1 LGMAPAMVS
10 PLTATLT
17 LGQLIGR
24 GSYGVV
30 HRGRLHGKDVAVKIV
45 PLDGTGAAAEVRKEV
60 RLMRTA
66 AHECAVELLAEFEH
80 QENAWL
86 VLELCEM
93 GSVAD
98 LLLHRGGSTL
108 TEPQVAAVCS
118 ATARGLA
125 HLHDR
130 CNLVHRDIKAGNL
143 LLTAKGQVKLA
154 DFGIA
159 RATDGAAAKGTTIGS
174 PLWMAP
180 EMIEEGRLDAAVDIW
195 ALGITLIEMAEGAPP
210 LAHLRPQHYAMFRIV
225 TDPPPKLQ
233 DPAVWSKDFIDLL
246 AMCLR
251 KPYAERPPARKVAA
265 LDWCRQASNNAL
277 LALCAGASGA
287 GTAPADAPMPAD
299 GATQMAALPSLLG
312 DVRLDG
318 LMPVCRVVGRTVA
331 WLNGGE
337 ATDTDGTD
345 TQMAQLESTSKLRDD
360 PDGTMTGRRGCLIAP
375 YEEVPMDATVEL
387 ESTIKLASPAKQTP
401 PMARPP
407 TLEVNAGTLGTL
419 PRGMP
424 FFTYPAAPSMPNQP
438 DPPTPDARERRPI
451 DRKPAVGM
459 VSPKCRASLVRPL
472 PGGRSVVTHV
482 RPSTIAPSEID
493 AFAASPCSFVS
504 AALQSGKS
512 NADIARFVL
521 ASGAAAKTPLG
532 ILIAAPG
539 PDGEALLDATLAQ
552 IDLEP
557 YSFDEAL
564 RYTID
569 QCRLPTEP
577 QDDFARA
584 LQVLLACF
592 GRAFTDT
599 FPGYFAPRHG
609 SDASSTR
616 ANAAHDAQS
625 AAMLAL
631 LLVKAPNLTLDQFLE
646 ESTGL
651 RARGELKRE
660 WLHRLHSV
668 SVRKPVQ
675 LNSPATHAVH
685 EHRGWL
691 LKEPRSGRSTNWRK
705 RWCVLTCGELR
716 MYRAKD
722 DGSADSIVQLASM
735 RVRAGS
741 SAAMR
746 NRKEIHARSAF
757 ELFPAST
764 RLNAA
769 AFEQGLHRRYVFA
782 AESPAEQ
789 QAWIGALRE
798 ALEDVSP
805 ASGMVAD
812 EAAAQLERMVA
823 GRECVAQ
830 PQAVASL
837 LALRSAHSAP
847 PPPDAPPAD
856 AANGPSDD
864 PKENYPSA
872 AMPTSVPFV
881 PSLPLGELRDFAN
894 APPAALGKG
903 SLSARSQ
910 SALSSARSNKGDSTA
925 RSNKGD
931 LSTRLSLFGKQLQNM
946 LRGGNQ

>member
-1 LGMAPAMVS
+1 
-10 PLTATLT
+10 
-17 LGQLIGR
+17 
-24 GSYGVV
+24 
-30 HRGRLHGKDVAVKIV
+30 
-45 PLDGTGAAAEVRKEV
+45 
-60 RLMRTA
+60 
-66 AHECAVELLAEFEH
+66 
-80 QENAWL
+80 
-86 VLELCEM
+86 
-93 GSVAD
+93 
-98 LLLHRGGSTL
+98 
-108 TEPQVAAVCS
+108 
-118 ATARGLA
+118 
-125 HLHDR
+125 
-130 CNLVHRDIKAGNL
+130 VHRDIKAGNL

-233 DPAVWSKDFIDLL
+233 DPEDWSKEFIETL

-251 KPYAERPPARKVAA
+251 KPYAERPAARKVAA
-265 LDWCRQASNNAL
+265 LNWCRTASSNAL
-277 LALCAGASGA
+277 LPLCAGSSGA
-287 GTAPADAPMPAD
+287 APADALMPAD
-299 GATQMAALPSLLG
+299 GAALMAALPSLLG

-318 LMPVCRVVGRTVA
+318 LMPVCRVVGRTVT

-345 TQMAQLESTSKLRDD
+345 TQTAQLESTSKLRDEN
-360 PDGTMTGRRGCLIAP
+360 DGTMTGRRGCLIAP
-375 YEEVPMDATVEL
+375 YEDEVPMDATVEL

-424 FFTYPAAPSMPNQP
+424 FYAFPAAPSTPTQP

-482 RPSTIAPSEID
+482 RPSTIAPGEID

-504 AALQSGKS
+504 AALRSGKS
-512 NADIARFVL
+512 HADIARFVL

-539 PDGEALLDATLAQ
+539 PDGEALLNATLAQ

-564 RYTID
+564 RYTLD

-577 QDDFARA
+577 HENFARA

-592 GRAFTDT
+592 GRTFTDT

-609 SDASSTR
+609 SDAASTR

-631 LLVKAPNLTLDQFLE
+631 LLVKAPNLTLEQFLE
-646 ESTGL
+646 ESTDL

-705 RWCVLTCGELR
+705 RWCVLACGELR

-746 NRKEIHARSAF
+746 NRKEVHARSAF

-789 QAWIGALRE
+789 QVWISALRA

-805 ASGMVAD
+805 TSGMVAD

-823 GRECVAQ
+823 GRECVAV
-830 PQAVASL
+830 PLPVSSL
-837 LALRSAHSAP
+837 LARRSSPAAARP
-847 PPPDAPPAD
+847 PPNAPPAK
-856 AANGPSDD
+856 AAGEPFDD
-864 PKENYPSA
+864 PKENDPSA
-872 AMPTSVPFV
+872 AATKAAPVV
-881 PSLPLGELRDFAN
+881 PSLPLGGLRDFTN
-894 APPAALGKG
+894 APA
-903 SLSARSQ
+903 LSARSQ
-910 SALSSARSNKGDSTA
+910 SALSSARSNKGDCSA

-931 LSTRLSLFGKQLQNM
+931 LSTRLSLFGKQLQNL
-946 LRGGNQ
+946 LRGGHQ

>member
-1 LGMAPAMVS
+1 MAS

-30 HRGRLHGKDVAVKIV
+30 HRGRLNGKDVAVKIV

-86 VLELCEM
+86 VLELCEV

-233 DPAVWSKDFIDLL
+233 ESELWSTEFIETL

-265 LDWCRQASNNAL
+265 LSWCRQASSTAL
-277 LALCAGASGA
+277 LPLCGST

-299 GATQMAALPSLLG
+299 GATQMAVLPSLLG
-312 DVRLDG
+312 DVKLDG
-318 LMPVCRVVGRTVA
+318 LMPVCRVIGRTVA
-331 WLNGGE
+331 WLNGGD

-345 TQMAQLESTSKLRDD
+345 TQTNQLESTSKVRDE

-375 YEEVPMDATVEL
+375 YEEDVPMDATVEL

-407 TLEVNAGTLGTL
+407 TLEVNAGTLGTM

-424 FFTYPAAPSMPNQP
+424 FFSFPAAPSTPTQA

-493 AFAASPCSFVS
+493 AFAAAPCAFVS
-504 AALQSGKS
+504 AALRSGKS
-512 NADIARFVL
+512 QADIARFVL
-521 ASGAAAKTPLG
+521 ASGAAAKSPLG
-532 ILIAAPG
+532 TLIAAPG
-539 PDGEALLDATLAQ
+539 PDGEALLDATLVQ

-564 RYTID
+564 RYTLD

-577 QDDFARA
+577 REDFARA

-592 GRAFTDT
+592 GRAFTGT

-609 SDASSTR
+609 SDAVSIR

-631 LLVKAPNLTLDQFLE
+631 LLVKAPNLTLEQFLE

-705 RWCVLTCGELR
+705 RWCVLACGELR

-746 NRKEIHARSAF
+746 NRKEVHARSAF

-764 RLNAA
+764 ALNAA

-789 QAWIGALRE
+789 QAWIAALRE

-823 GRECVAQ
+823 ERELVV
-830 PQAVASL
+830 PPPPVASL
-837 LALRSAHSAP
+837 LARRGSPAAP
-847 PPPDAPPAD
+847 SQPNALPAVAPDEPF
-856 AANGPSDD
+856 DD
-864 PKENYPSA
+864 PKENSPRA
-872 AMPTSVPFV
+872 AAPKAAPVV
-881 PSLPLGELRDFAN
+881 PSLPLGELRGFAN
-894 APPAALGKG
+894 APDDNAAGKG

-910 SALSSARSNKGDSTA
+910 GTLSSARSNKGDLSA

-931 LSTRLSLFGKQLQNM
+931 FSSRLSLFGKQLQNM